1 MTFAQ
6 ALNTLKETRTLT
18 TELLRPLGIS
28 FENFLRFSQL
38 SSNRHEAVLNELIAH
53 LEALNACSNNEAFH
67 ARNR

>member
-1 MTFAQ
+1 MTFAE
-6 ALNTLKETRTLT
+6 ALNTLKETRTLS

-53 LEALNACSNNEAFH
+53 LETLAATSNIEAFT

>member
-6 ALNTLKETRTLT
+6 ALSALKETRTLS

-38 SSNRHEAVLNELIAH
+38 SGIRHETVLNELIAH
-53 LEALNACSNNEAFH
+53 LEALAATSNIEAFT